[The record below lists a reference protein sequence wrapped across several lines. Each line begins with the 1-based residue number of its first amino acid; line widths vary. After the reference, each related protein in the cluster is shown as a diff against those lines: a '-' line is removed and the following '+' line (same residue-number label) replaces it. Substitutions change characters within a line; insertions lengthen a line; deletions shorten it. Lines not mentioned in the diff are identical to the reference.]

1 MDTTS
6 RAKTMRNYF
15 NSDRRWF
22 KKSAKVARSM
32 KRTINRMNRR
42 ANKSTTNQES

>member
-6 RAKTMRNYF
+6 RAKTNRNYH
-15 NSDRRWF
+15 NSDRRNLVH
-22 KKSAKVARSM
+22 SAKVARQV

-42 ANKSTTNQES
+42 ANKSTSNQES